1 MPEGKLY
8 LVGLGPGDPDLIA
21 PAALRVL
28 KECDVV
34 LGYRGYIAQISELI
48 EGKQTISMDIGEE
61 IERANK
67 ATELAME
74 GKTVALVSSGD
85 AGIYGMAG
93 PVFQVIS
100 KGDRSGERI
109 QVEVIPGISAIQSVA
124 SLLGS
129 PLMQDFC
136 SISLSDLLTPWATI
150 RKRVEMAALGD
161 FVIALYNP
169 KSRTRT
175 WQLAEVREVLLNH
188 RRKDTPVGIVR
199 NAYRPDQSSILTT
212 LDGLIEHYDSVDMF
226 TTVIIGNST
235 TYTHDG
241 KMITPRGYER
251 KTSDAKT
258 SDANNED

>member
-1 MPEGKLY
+1 
-8 LVGLGPGDPDLIA
+8 
-21 PAALRVL
+21 
-28 KECDVV
+28 
-34 LGYRGYIAQISELI
+34 
-48 EGKQTISMDIGEE
+48 
-61 IERANK
+61 
-67 ATELAME
+67 
-74 GKTVALVSSGD
+74 
-85 AGIYGMAG
+85 
-93 PVFQVIS
+93 
-100 KGDRSGERI
+100 
-109 QVEVIPGISAIQSVA
+109 
-124 SLLGS
+124 
-129 PLMQDFC
+129 

-241 KMITPRGYER
+241 KMITPRGYQPN
-251 KTSDAKT
+251 TSYANT
-258 SDANNED
+258 SDANNNED